1 MTIRHIVAWKLAAS
15 DEATRSEHS
24 ESVISALTAL
34 KGLVPEI
41 QHITVGAGV
50 VEGNWDLALIVDV
63 ADLAALD
70 AYQNHPAHQA
80 VLPLVRSVVSDRVAV
95 DIDLSAL
102 AR

>member
-15 DEATRSEHS
+15 DDATRSVDAQR
-24 ESVISALTAL
+24 VISALR
-34 KGLVPEI
+34 GLTGVVPAIESL
-41 QHITVGAGV
+41 TVGTGV
-50 VEGNWDLALIVDV
+50 VAGNWDLALVVDV

-80 VLPLVRSVVSDRVAV
+80 VLPLVRSVVSERMAV
-95 DIDLSAL
+95 DIDLSAP